1 MGEERNETVDELRQH
16 WDAMTRLGRT
26 VPDSGLAGIG
36 EALEAS
42 GPWPEDPRRTPVIID
57 TDIGGDAD
65 DALAV
70 AAAARQVPELVM
82 VITGDEV
89 RGERARFARHLLDL
103 IGRREVATVAGAS
116 LGESL
121 YYCVDGL
128 IPDSVP
134 AQPTDVV
141 AAVRTVCEAADGP
154 VRWVGMGPLTNL
166 ARVLAEAPDLGRQ
179 LRLTQMGGALRY
191 RDPSRAEH
199 NIRMDVPGAHAVLK
213 AVGSGVLPTP
223 EFIASEIT
231 FTPLIEIT
239 AEHPLYQD
247 LRDPQGPVWARLLA
261 DHLERWFAG
270 TRYGGTMQHDALTLS
285 AALDLPF
292 VDSGHLNISMDPIGR
307 TTQVEEGEG
316 VRLRWSLSAQHE
328 AFMGWLSAA
337 LTGPVHVD
345 LDAVVTDEAASC
357 PWTALE

>member
-1 MGEERNETVDELRQH
+1 MGEERNETADELRQH
-16 WDAMTRLGRT
+16 WTAMTRLGRA
-26 VPDSGLAGIG
+26 VPDGGLARIG

-42 GPWPEDPRRTPVIID
+42 GPWPEDLRRTPVIID

-70 AAAARQVPELVM
+70 AAAARQVPELAM

-103 IGRREVATVAGAS
+103 IGRREVVTLAGAS
-116 LGESL
+116 LGESR

-128 IPDSVP
+128 IPDDVP

-141 AAVRTVCEAADGP
+141 AAVRRVCEAADGP

-166 ARVLAEAPDLGRQ
+166 ARVLAEAPDLARR

-199 NIRMDVPGAHAVLK
+199 NIRMDVAGAHAVLQ
-213 AVGSGVLPTP
+213 AVESGLLATP

-231 FTPLIEIT
+231 FTPRIEVT
-239 AEHPLYQD
+239 AKHSLYRD
-247 LRDPQGPVWARLLA
+247 LRDPQAPAWAQLLA
-261 DHLERWFAG
+261 DHLERWFAR
-270 TRYGGTMQHDALTLS
+270 TRYAGTMQHDALTLS

-292 VDSGHLNISMDPIGR
+292 VDSDHLNISMDSIGR
-307 TTQVEEGEG
+307 TTKAEDGEG
-316 VRLRWSLSAQHE
+316 VRLRWSLSAEYE
-328 AFMGWLSAA
+328 AFMNWLSTS
-337 LTGPVHVD
+337 LTGPAR
-345 LDAVVTDEAASC
+345 LDVAHGQEGR
-357 PWTALE
+357 